1 MILRSVRLA
10 LYFLNIMQFKP
21 SSSPPVRTQIR
32 SVCNQPSNT
41 PISVSSTRQF
51 VFLPQERI
59 TFSPSLTSWRQ
70 EYLAVIRYLCL
81 DRRKTISRRTKRGR
95 RATSLI
101 ELSTNSPQY
110 IATIANF
117 ILAVLFKINR
127 TSEVFNLEMLSS
139 CTNWHLISHVL
150 TNGGSGRSRITQTGG
165 REGAYPWVWAKNLLF
180 ENFLPK
186 TAWKWKKLDRDGRA
200 FLVQTMKESLPF
212 FQVCMCM
219 KMPINKFKD

>member
-1 MILRSVRLA
+1 
-10 LYFLNIMQFKP
+10 MQFKP

-41 PISVSSTRQF
+41 LISVSSTRQF

-70 EYLAVIRYLCL
+70 EYLTVIRCLCL
-81 DRRKTISRRTKRGR
+81 NRRKTISRRTKRGR
-95 RATSLI
+95 RATTSLI

-127 TSEVFNLEMLSS
+127 TSEVFNLEMQSS

-165 REGAYPWVWAKNLLF
+165 GGAYPWVWAKNLLF
-180 ENFLPK
+180 ENIFCR
-186 TAWKWKKLDRDGRA
+186 KLHENERNWTEMGARIPGA
-200 FLVQTMKESLPF
+200 NNEGIIAILSSLY
-212 FQVCMCM
+212 VYE
-219 KMPINKFKD
+219 NAN

>member
-1 MILRSVRLA
+1 MRLA

-59 TFSPSLTSWRQ
+59 TFSPSLTSSRQ
-70 EYLAVIRYLCL
+70 EYLTVIRCLCL
-81 DRRKTISRRTKRGR
+81 NRRETISRRTKRGR
-95 RATSLI
+95 RATTSLI
-101 ELSTNSPQY
+101 DLSRNSPQY

-127 TSEVFNLEMLSS
+127 TSEVFNLEM
-139 CTNWHLISHVL
+139 
-150 TNGGSGRSRITQTGG
+150 
-165 REGAYPWVWAKNLLF
+165 
-180 ENFLPK
+180 
-186 TAWKWKKLDRDGRA
+186 
-200 FLVQTMKESLPF
+200 
-212 FQVCMCM
+212 
-219 KMPINKFKD
+219 